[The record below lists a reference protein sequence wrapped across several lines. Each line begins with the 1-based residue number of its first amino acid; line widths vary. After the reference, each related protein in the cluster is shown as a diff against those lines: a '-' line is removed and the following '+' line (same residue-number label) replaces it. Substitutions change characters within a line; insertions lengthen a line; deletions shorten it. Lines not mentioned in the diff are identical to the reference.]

1 MNREL
6 FLLERSAVTYIGVY
20 LFSVGCTG
28 ASTARGFVLQ
38 TTFPFACGVGAE
50 VVPAD
55 TGVGVTACIS
65 SVGMGEG
72 AGMLSPSFRGSGPR
86 SEPTGEVSNPLDELG
101 EVADPVVY
109 ITRTVR
115 QWAD

>member
-1 MNREL
+1 MNCEL
-6 FLLERSAVTYIGVY
+6 FLLGRSAVTYIGVY

-28 ASTARGFVLQ
+28 TSTAHGFVLQ

-55 TGVGVTACIS
+55 TGVGVTAGIS
-65 SVGMGEG
+65 SISMGEG
-72 AGMLSPSFRGSGPR
+72 AGMSSPSFRGSDLR

-101 EVADPVVY
+101 EVADPVIIY
-109 ITRTVR
+109 HKDR
-115 QWAD
+115 